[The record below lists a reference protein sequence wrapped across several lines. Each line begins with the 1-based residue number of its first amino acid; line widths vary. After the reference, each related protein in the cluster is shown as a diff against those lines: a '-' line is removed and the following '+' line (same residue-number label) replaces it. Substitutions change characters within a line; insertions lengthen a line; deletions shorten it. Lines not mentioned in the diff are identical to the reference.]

1 VARALLRAASTIAST
16 PVPEQNDNAATPHWP
31 VVVVGAGP
39 TGLAVASL
47 LVRYGVRVLL
57 IERNPSTVQEPR
69 AVSIDD
75 ETLRT
80 MQSIGIVDRVLSQ
93 VVEGYGSDYYSPSG
107 TCFLRVHP
115 TTRENGYAK
124 RNAFRQPVFEG
135 QLRDHLLSRENAEVW
150 FQAELTG
157 VVQNADCV
165 TLRVRRA
172 DGSETGVTCDYLA
185 ACDGGRSFVRETLG
199 IAMAGSTFRERWLII
214 DLEDTKFAGRDT
226 MVFCDPRRPAIALP
240 GPNRTRRFEF
250 MLFDGETD
258 EHVTSPAFVRRL
270 VEQYSD
276 DADCPIRRTVAYTF
290 HARIAD
296 RWREGRIF
304 LAGDAAHLTPPFA
317 GQGMNSGVRDA
328 HNLAWKL
335 AAVVRGRLG
344 PKLLDTYESERRE
357 HAWDLILLAM
367 RMGRVMMPHGRFRAF
382 ATQTA
387 FRMLKL
393 VPAVRD
399 YFAQM
404 KYRPKARFKSGFLD
418 RTANDPADRF
428 IGRLFPQPVVELD
441 GKRVLLDE
449 VFGDGF
455 AFLAT
460 PGTPRSLLAA
470 IPSKILEC
478 LNARR
483 IAIGIV
489 DGSIGD
495 GAVVEDPSGELARI
509 LAGLPQGLLVVRPDR
524 YVAVFLPAAQ
534 VHESVRRLERL
545 IAGTWLR

>member
-1 VARALLRAASTIAST
+1 
-16 PVPEQNDNAATPHWP
+16 
-31 VVVVGAGP
+31 
-39 TGLAVASL
+39 
-47 LVRYGVRVLL
+47 
-57 IERNPSTVQEPR
+57 
-69 AVSIDD
+69 
-75 ETLRT
+75 
-80 MQSIGIVDRVLSQ
+80 MQSIGIVEKVLSH

-124 RNAFRQPVFEG
+124 RNAFRQTVFEG
-135 QLRDHLLSRENAEVW
+135 QLRDHILGRENADVW

-157 VVQNADCV
+157 VEQNADRV
-165 TLRVRRA
+165 SLRVRRA

-199 IAMAGSTFRERWLII
+199 IAMAGSTFRERWLIV
-214 DLEDTKFAGRDT
+214 DLEDTKFPGRDT

-258 EHVTSPAFVRRL
+258 EHATSPAFVRRL
-270 VEQYSD
+270 LEQNSD
-276 DADCPIRRTVAYTF
+276 DAECPIRRTVAYTF

-296 RWREGRIF
+296 HWREGRIF

-335 AAVVRGRLG
+335 SAVVQGRLG

-367 RMGRVMMPHGRFRAF
+367 RMGRVMMPRGRFRAF

-393 VPAVRD
+393 VPPVRD

-404 KYRPKARFKSGFLD
+404 KYRPKARFTRGFLNG
-418 RTANDPADRF
+418 TANDPADRL
-428 IGRLFPQPVVELD
+428 IGRLFPQPEVEFD

-449 VFGDGF
+449 VLGDGF

-460 PGTPRSLLAA
+460 PGTLRTVLAA
-470 IPSKILEC
+470 IPSNVLEG

-483 IAIGIV
+483 VIIGTADASNGGV
-489 DGSIGD
+489 T
-495 GAVVEDPSGELARI
+495 VVKDHSGGLARI
-509 LAGLPQGLLVVRPDR
+509 MAGLPEGLLLIRPDR
-524 YVAVFLPAAQ
+524 YAAAFLPAVQ
-534 VHESVRRLERL
+534 VDGSERRLAAL
-545 IAGTWLR
+545 IAATW